1 MKLFFKLSFILF
13 SKSLFASQI
22 IIYYPSVNYKEHA
35 SEIRNIFVKTYK
47 VPINLMKIVEKK
59 KCESNDKRFL
69 ELCILENYE
78 LIKVDNKNQEEIKE
92 SLLIFSKTTEVS
104 YDY

>member
-1 MKLFFKLSFILF
+1 MKSLFKIYFILF
-13 SKSLFASQI
+13 SKCTIASQV
-22 IIYYPSVNYKEHA
+22 IIYYPSIHYKEQA
-35 SEIRNIFVKTYK
+35 IDVRNVFLNNYRI
-47 VPINLMKIVEKK
+47 PMNLMQLVQTKE
-59 KCESNDKRFL
+59 CTSRDKRFL

-78 LIKVDNKNQEEIKE
+78 LIRIENIRQEEIKE